1 MKTNYS
7 TPVAKMVRFDYD
19 RVMAES
25 RTCTQDTIYGVN
37 DEPYACDTFYPD
49 RQVHAMARS
58 GCGNV
63 SGSNWDR

>member
-19 RVMAES
+19 RVMAAS
-25 RTCTQDTIYGVN
+25 KTCTEDTVYGDN
-37 DEPYACDTFYPD
+37 DNVYSCVTFYPD
-49 RQVHAMARS
+49 DQVFPMARS

-63 SGSNWDR
+63 SSSDFER